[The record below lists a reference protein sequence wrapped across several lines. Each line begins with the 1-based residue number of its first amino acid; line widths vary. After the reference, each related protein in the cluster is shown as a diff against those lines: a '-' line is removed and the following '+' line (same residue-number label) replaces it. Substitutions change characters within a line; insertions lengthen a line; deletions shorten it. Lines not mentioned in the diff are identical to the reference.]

1 MKKCWLAQKG
11 KWYNFWCP
19 PFTCLSSNEIY
30 MTICICCEREKRESF
45 FFCTLLWDP
54 ISRRLCIISKKF
66 RALVYNK
73 RYFDHGNLSDYGN
86 DTDDNNIVILVIS
99 IHASPLGT
107 FCGQFTLWQEVN
119 QHSFCNHEPAQG
131 LLWYFPF
138 VSLLECCLFILGC
151 VQVWVLFHRG
161 SVLQWQ
167 TWSTFKG
174 LQQVSTFSLACHVFK
189 WIHDNHHSN

>member
-1 MKKCWLAQKG
+1 M
-11 KWYNFWCP
+11 
-19 PFTCLSSNEIY
+19 
-30 MTICICCEREKRESF
+30 
-45 FFCTLLWDP
+45 
-54 ISRRLCIISKKF
+54 CIISKKF

-174 LQQVSTFSLACHVFK
+174 LQQVSTFSLACHGFK
-189 WIHDNHHSN
+189 WIQPGWFGVTNLTKFVKNCHFWQSDFAFTSLTKIRQNRQIR

>member
-1 MKKCWLAQKG
+1 MKKCWLERKG

-45 FFCTLLWDP
+45 FFV
-54 ISRRLCIISKKF
+54 LCC
-66 RALVYNK
+66 NK
-73 RYFDHGNLSDYGN
+73 RYFDHGNLSDCGN

>member
-1 MKKCWLAQKG
+1 MYNNREVWKNVDLNGKG
-11 KWYNFWCP
+11 SDVTFDVLLSPVWAVMR
-19 PFTCLSSNEIY
+19 FTHDYLHLLWKG
-30 MTICICCEREKRESF
+30 EKREL

-54 ISRRLCIISKKF
+54 ISRRLGIISKKF

-73 RYFDHGNLSDYGN
+73 RYFDHGNLSDYGY
-86 DTDDNNIVILVIS
+86 DTDDNNIIILVIS

-119 QHSFCNHEPAQG
+119 QHSFCNHEPTQG

-174 LQQVSTFSLACHVFK
+174 LQQVSTFSLACHVF
-189 WIHDNHHSN
+189 IVD